1 MTRDLTATDL
11 PTVEPGRQ
19 RTTWRNASEC
29 AHRWAANRHAEG
41 KAGNVFFRNGVI
53 YSYGSHFPIARHVRR
68 GRGKNARQ
76 FVLFTSRGYSG
87 TTAGHKSDVRR
98 AIPHGATVFTVDNV
112 LADTP
117 AQHLA
122 NLKAIG
128 VEAAYALE
136 KAKRARAN
144 RDVLSREAAGRVA
157 SGNRYA
163 EAVGIRQRL
172 PEPERLA
179 ESHAKQTAREK
190 AAAERARKK
199 RAADLAERVAE
210 WEAKLAAWQAGRGEN
225 PGYHPGPRPPLG
237 VPAGEQGAISG
248 NQHAG
253 RRAAVGG
260 PARPEQRSHRR
271 APARLLRGGP
281 VPPGQDRPG
290 RPRGGDRLPPGRV
303 RRNRAGRQG
312 GRTVN
317 PRDGH
322 GRPPF
327 TRHTHQ
333 RVSHDHGK
341 CTHAETGE
349 DVRPAV
355 DNRLGL
361 GRLDPG
367 RRAV

>member
-225 PGYHPGPRPPLG
+225 PGYHPDPAHRWAYLRVNKGRFLETNMRAVVPLSAALPVLNSVRTGEPPPDSFEVDRFRLDKIDRDARAVVIG
-237 VPAGEQGAISG
+237 CHRVAFDEIE
-248 NQHAG
+248 
-253 RRAAVGG
+253 RAA
-260 PARPEQRSHRR
+260 R
-271 APARLLRGGP
+271 A
-281 VPPGQDRPG
+281 
-290 RPRGGDRLPPGRV
+290 
-303 RRNRAGRQG
+303 AG
-312 GRTVN
+312 
-317 PRDGH
+317 
-322 GRPPF
+322 
-327 TRHTHQ
+327 
-333 RVSHDHGK
+333 
-341 CTHAETGE
+341 
-349 DVRPAV
+349 
-355 DNRLGL
+355 L
-361 GRLDPG
+361 
-367 RRAV
+367 